1 MKKQQP
7 TGFGV
12 RLKQLREAA
21 GLTQE
26 QLATR
31 ADMLEQGVREPVWST
46 VLDVNCLAFT
56 DEVDAEAV
64 TPKTKRGRSPRP
76 RRGGP
81 PKGTAT

>member
-26 QLATR
+26 QLAAR
-31 ADMLEQGVREPVWST
+31 ADMLEHGVREPVWST
-46 VLDVNCLAFT
+46 VLASAKALGVNCLAFT
-56 DEVDAEAV
+56 DETDAGQAAS
-64 TPKTKRGRSPRP
+64 PKGRGR
-76 RRGGP
+76 P
-81 PKGTAT
+81 PKGTAP